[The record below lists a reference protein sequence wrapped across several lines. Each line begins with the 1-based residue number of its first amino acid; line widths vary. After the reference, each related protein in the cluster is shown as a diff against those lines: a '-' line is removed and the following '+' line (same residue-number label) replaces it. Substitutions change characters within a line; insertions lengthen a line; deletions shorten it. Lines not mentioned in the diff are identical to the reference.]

1 MVKYMRIFI
10 VLAAVAAGTVALSAQ
25 TVTVRT
31 EHTVSADRGR
41 YESRREVRRYS
52 SRDFWKAER
61 WSVRAGMATPSYT
74 ASTFAEGSLWKS
86 PWRNSTSRSLS
97 DIYADYNG
105 ITRSSGALCLGA
117 DYAFARWFAL
127 SVDLS
132 ATIVWH
138 DVYNGVSG
146 QKIGS
151 KTGVA
156 LCLLP
161 QGKLIYLNRP
171 MVRLY
176 GKFGIGVVKYFGFDR
191 RNRESADDG
200 IEYLDNSFTPGFQW
214 TPLGIEVGRKVFG
227 FAETGIGTLY
237 TGISAGVG
245 YKF

>member
-10 VLAAVAAGTVALSAQ
+10 VLAAVAAGTCALSAQ

-41 YESRREVRRYS
+41 YESRREVRCYS

-146 QKIGS
+146 RKTGS
-151 KTGVA
+151 KSGVMFS
-156 LCLLP
+156 LMP
-161 QGKLIYLNRP
+161 QGKLIYINRP
-171 MVRLY
+171 TVRLY
-176 GKFGIGVVKYFGFDR
+176 GRLGLGVVKYFGFDR

>member
-10 VLAAVAAGTVALSAQ
+10 VLAAVAAGTCALSAQ

-41 YESRREVRRYS
+41 YESRREVRHYS

-74 ASTFAEGSLWKS
+74 AASFAEGSLWKS
-86 PWRNSTSRSLS
+86 PWRNITSRSLS

-146 QKIGS
+146 QKTGS
-151 KTGVA
+151 KSGVMFS
-156 LCLLP
+156 LMP
-161 QGKLIYLNRP
+161 QGKLIYINCP
-171 MVRLY
+171 TVRLY
-176 GKFGIGVVKYFGFDR
+176 GRLGLGVVKYFGFDR

>member
-10 VLAAVAAGTVALSAQ
+10 VLAAVAAGTCALSAQ

-74 ASTFAEGSLWKS
+74 ASTFAEGSLWES
-86 PWRNSTSRSLS
+86 LWRNSTSRSLS

-138 DVYNGVSG
+138 NVYNGVSG
-146 QKIGS
+146 QKTGS

-214 TPLGIEVGRKVFG
+214 TPFGIEVGRKVFG

>member
-74 ASTFAEGSLWKS
+74 AASFAEGRWSAYR
-86 PWRNSTSRSLS
+86 PWRAERGKSVSE
-97 DIYADYNG
+97 IYADYNG
-105 ITRSSGALCLGA
+105 TTFSAGAFCLGA
-117 DYAFARWFAL
+117 EFMVARWFAVSADL
-127 SVDLS
+127 SVT
-132 ATIVWH
+132 AVWH
-138 DVYNGVSG
+138 DLYSSVSD
-146 QKIGS
+146 QKTGS

-191 RNRESADDG
+191 RDG
-200 IEYLDNSFTPGFQW
+200 DSFTPGFQW
-214 TPLGIEVGRKVFG
+214 TPFGIEVGRKVFG

-237 TGISAGVG
+237 KGISAGVG